1 MRKHLVWLIPWKLE
15 IYYHKSSDG
24 KEILKMLKLCD
35 DRKELEEMGRAKRYL
50 KDKIGKKG
58 RILIKI
64 NKKFRAL
71 GNIVRVK

>member
-24 KEILKMLKLCD
+24 KEILKMLRLYD
-35 DRKELEEMGRAKRYL
+35 AREESEEMGRAKRYL
-50 KDKIGKKG
+50 KDKVGKKG

-64 NKKFRAL
+64 NKKCRAL
-71 GNIVRVK
+71 RNIMRVK